1 MQLSYN
7 THVVEGISSPRI
19 PRIARCQSQQ
29 EPGDS
34 RSRSH
39 PDRPDPVGPIPT
51 RRGRGAAWDGR
62 GVEFAVYAEGTGPVE
77 VVLFDASR
85 KVISAHA
92 LKRTE
97 DGVYRQYV
105 RGLAPGARYAF
116 RVGGQTGA
124 ILLDPYAA
132 AVENPSAS
140 RDSSETLDC
149 SFDDKGT
156 YQGPLSVVTD
166 SRYTWKNATPRQ
178 GTKPLVIYETHV
190 RGFTRANSAV
200 PEELRGTYA
209 GLSHPASIAHL
220 RKLHVNA
227 VELLPVHMF
236 VDRPYL
242 TAAGR
247 RNYWGY
253 DPIVWSAP
261 EGRYQSGSR
270 PEAVVREFKE
280 MVDALH
286 GAGIRVILDV
296 VYNHTAEGGSDGLT
310 LSLKGLAPS
319 TYYHRTG
326 QQYWDITG
334 CGNTVNVS
342 SPEGLKVVLDSL
354 RYWVEEMHVDGFRF
368 DEAPA
373 LFRSSP
379 AEPSRWNAFAD
390 AIYADPV
397 LSNVLLIAEPW
408 DASPAGYWQG
418 RFPQKWME
426 WNGRF
431 RDAVRDFWRGA
442 APGVSE
448 LATRLAGSSD
458 LFRDRGPQASVN
470 FIACHD
476 GMTARDL
483 VSYERKHNEMNGEQN
498 RDGADDNRSANYGV
512 EGPTTDAAL
521 EAFRRRQQRNLLAT
535 VALAQGTPMLLSG
548 DERGRSQLGN
558 NNAYNQDSPLSWIDW
573 AQGDPALERFVA
585 RAFALRAAH
594 PALRRHTHF
603 TGDPCFCGR
612 SADVAWR
619 REDGAALTDADWK
632 DVSRRA
638 LGMQI
643 HDHHGKKLDELFIVV
658 NNGAKDADWTLPEG
672 EWEAVLDTSSEDGVP
687 VAIPGQRGTAVAAAH
702 SIRVFARPRRK

>member
-1 MQLSYN
+1 M
-7 THVVEGISSPRI
+7 EGISSPRI
-19 PRIARCQSQQ
+19 PRIARRQSRQK
-29 EPGDS
+29 PGTS
-34 RSRSH
+34 EGSSCPSSGLSGSSSLARS
-39 PDRPDPVGPIPT
+39 
-51 RRGRGAAWDGR
+51 GRGAVWNGT
-62 GVEFAVYAEGTGPVE
+62 GVEFAVYAEGSGPVE
-77 VVLFDASR
+77 VVLFDESR
-85 KVISAHA
+85 KVVSTRV
-92 LKRTE
+92 LRST
-97 DGVYRQYV
+97 DGTVHRRYV
-105 RGLAPGARYAF
+105 HGIAPGTRYAF
-116 RVGGQTGA
+116 RIGGRDGQ
-124 ILLDPYAA
+124 LLVDPYAT
-132 AVENPSAS
+132 AVDNPGVS
-140 RDSSETLDC
+140 RDASGALSC
-149 SFDDKGT
+149 SFDAHGR
-156 YQGPLSVVTD
+156 YQGPLAVVTD
-166 SRYTWKNATPRQ
+166 SAYAWRHPSPRQ
-178 GTKPLVIYETHV
+178 GSRPLIVYETHV
-190 RGFTRANSAV
+190 RGFTRTNPAIPA
-200 PEELRGTYA
+200 ELQGTYA
-209 GLSHPASIAHL
+209 GLAHPASIAYL
-220 RKLHVNA
+220 KKLHVTA
-227 VELLPVHMF
+227 VELLPVHMY
-236 VDRPYL
+236 VDRPFL

-253 DPIVWSAP
+253 DPVAWNAP
-261 EGRYQSGSR
+261 EGRYRTGSR

-296 VYNHTAEGGSDGLT
+296 VYNHTAEGGADGLT

-319 TYYHRTG
+319 TYYHRRG

-390 AIYADPV
+390 AVYADPV
-397 LSNVLLIAEPW
+397 LSKVLLIAEPW
-408 DASPAGYWQG
+408 DASPTGYWQG
-418 RFPQKWME
+418 RFPQQWME

-483 VSYERKHNEMNGEQN
+483 VSYERKHNEMNGEN
-498 RDGADDNRSANYGV
+498 NHDGADDNRSANYGV
-512 EGPTTDAAL
+512 EGPSSDAAL
-521 EAFRRRQQRNLLAT
+521 ESFRKQQQRNLLAS
-535 VALAQGTPMLLSG
+535 VALAQGTPMLLAG
-548 DERGRSQLGN
+548 DERGRSQMGN

-573 AQGDPALERFVA
+573 TQGDPALEACVA

-594 PALRRHTHF
+594 PALRRQTHF
-603 TGDPCFCGR
+603 TGETCFCGS

-619 REDGAALTDADWK
+619 REDGAELTVDDWK
-632 DVSRRA
+632 DATRRS

-643 HDHHGKKLDELFIVV
+643 HDHHGKQLDEMYIVV
-658 NNGAKDADWTLPEG
+658 NNGDHAAAWSLPPG
-672 EWEAVLDTSSEDGVP
+672 RWEAVLDTGSEDGSP
-687 VAIPGQRGTAVAAAH
+687 SSQPGDSRTAVTAAH
-702 SIRVFARPRRK
+702 SIQVFARPNGK